1 MTAEGGPATRRPH
14 DPSAGVAVFLRSF
27 LAVGVFVVLVG
38 AMLALVRD
46 GTLPVGSVPP
56 ADLLERLA
64 RLDPAAVAT
73 LGILLLLATPPA
85 ALVWIGTSFGR
96 EGDLRFAAISVVLLL
111 LVSTGLF
118 AAFLAGAGEEVGSLT
133 PPTVGMTVGIFVA
146 AAAAGA
152 LGVQVGL
159 GGAAFLVPML
169 SGFFAVP
176 MKLAI
181 AAGAVSVVVNSL
193 AGTSSYLR
201 DRIPNVRLGLLLE
214 MTTLVGAIGGGLI
227 VVAVAPSVLRGVFA
241 AVLLGL
247 ALRIVTQS
255 HAGAVVRDGAD
266 PFGVRG
272 AYHDRASGEDVVYL
286 PQRLRL
292 GAAAGFVGG
301 VLSGMLGLAGG
312 VIKMPVMHSI
322 MRMPVKAA
330 AATSVLMGGITVSA
344 SAYMY
349 YVHGIIDLSIAI
361 PAVLGIQVGS
371 RVGARMSSRLSGTAL
386 ERVLAVVLTGLGV
399 VLVLQV
405 LGIGPAAS

>member
-1 MTAEGGPATRRPH
+1 MTTPTARGTPPPH
-14 DPSAGVAVFLRSF
+14 DPSAGVSVLLRSF
-27 LAVGVFVVLVG
+27 LGVGVLVVLVG
-38 AMLALVRD
+38 ALLALLRD
-46 GTLPVGSVPP
+46 GRLPQGSVPP
-56 ADLLERLA
+56 DMLLDALSRLE
-64 RLDPAAVAT
+64 PAAVAT

-85 ALVWIGTSFGR
+85 ALVWIGTSFAR
-96 EGDLRFAAISVVLLL
+96 ERDRRFAAISAVLLA
-111 LVSTGLF
+111 LVVAGLF
-118 AAFLAGAGEEVGSLT
+118 AAFLAGAGDASELLA
-133 PPTVGMTVGIFVA
+133 PPTFWATVGIFLA

-201 DRIPNVRLGLLLE
+201 DRIPNIRLGLLLE
-214 MTTLVGAIGGGLI
+214 MTTLVGAIVGGLI
-227 VVAVAPSVLRGVFA
+227 VVAVAPSVLRGLFA
-241 AVLLGL
+241 VVLLGL
-247 ALRIVTQS
+247 ALRTVTRP
-255 HAGAVVRDGAD
+255 HGGEPVREGSD
-266 PFGVRG
+266 PLGVRG
-272 AYHDRASGEDVVYL
+272 AYHDRACGEDVVYL

-292 GAAAGFVGG
+292 GAGAGFIGG

-344 SAYMY
+344 SSYMY

-361 PAVLGIQVGS
+361 PAVLGIQIGS
-371 RVGARMSSRLSGTAL
+371 RAGARMSRRLSGTVL
-386 ERVLAVVLTGLGV
+386 ERVLALVLTGLGV
-399 VLVLQV
+399 MLVLQV
-405 LGIGPAAS
+405 FGVGPRAS